1 MPGRVSDM
9 MYHESTISDAC
20 GSVTTTRPSVQ
31 EPGTSASGASTP
43 IRLSEQEPVT
53 PSRLSE
59 YDNESP
65 RTSRQT
71 EPRTTTARSSRRF
84 NRPSPRISVS
94 GYYTISINYVRYVTR
109 HEKIGL
115 MCTKYTPL
123 HYYIYLT
130 FCTSYIKSATC
141 IK

>member
-9 MYHESTISDAC
+9 MYHESAISNAC
-20 GSVTTTRPSVQ
+20 GSVTTTGPSVQ
-31 EPGTSASGASTP
+31 EPGTSASEASTP

-71 EPRTTTARSSRRF
+71 ESRTTTARSSRRF

-94 GYYTISINYVRYVTR
+94 GYYTISINYVRYVYP
-109 HEKIGL
+109 
-115 MCTKYTPL
+115 TKTCIL
-123 HYYIYLT
+123 HYVVT
-130 FCTSYIKSATC
+130 V
-141 IK
+141 

>member
-1 MPGRVSDM
+1 MPEGISDM
-9 MYHESTISDAC
+9 MYQESAISDAC
-20 GSVTTTRPSVQ
+20 GSVTTIRP
-31 EPGTSASGASTP
+31 ASEASTP
-43 IRLSEQEPVT
+43 IRLSEQEPVK

-94 GYYTISINYVRYVTR
+94 GYYTISINYVRYVY
-109 HEKIGL
+109 L
-115 MCTKYTPL
+115 TKTCIL
-123 HYYIYLT
+123 HYVVT
-130 FCTSYIKSATC
+130 V
-141 IK
+141 